1 MGSERSQLTRR
12 QWCAI
17 AGGLMGGFMAILDI
31 QIINSSMN
39 VIQGALSAKQPF
51 RSEFNYFNESLE
63 IIMF

>member
-31 QIINSSMN
+31 QITNSSMN
-39 VIQGALSAKQPF
+39 VIQGALSA
-51 RSEFNYFNESLE
+51 SLDESSWLMTSYFTS
-63 IIMF
+63 I